1 MSVGVLLQL
10 IIYLVI
16 GGPAADNLRSSYG
29 IIKENIIIHPCRHI
43 TKRLAVSEQP
53 TAGRSSPQ
61 APPRGDRVQA

>member
-1 MSVGVLLQL
+1 MSVGVLSQF

-29 IIKENIIIHPCRHI
+29 IIKENIIIHRHI
-43 TKRLAVSEQP
+43 TKRLAVSEMP

-61 APPRGDRVQA
+61 APPGGDRAQA